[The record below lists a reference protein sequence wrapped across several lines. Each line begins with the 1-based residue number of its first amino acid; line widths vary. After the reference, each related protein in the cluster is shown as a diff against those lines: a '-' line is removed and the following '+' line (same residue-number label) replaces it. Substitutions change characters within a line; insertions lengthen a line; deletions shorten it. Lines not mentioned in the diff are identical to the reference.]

1 MYDYDTGQLTD
12 MGALSLTLNAQSMND
27 SLDNLQTYIKKRQ
40 QIIDDF
46 ANGDEATAKY
56 RENTVTEGTGC
67 AVQGN

>member
-40 QIIDDF
+40 QIIDDLGVSQKVRQSLNF
-46 ANGDEATAKY
+46 LNASS
-56 RENTVTEGTGC
+56 
-67 AVQGN
+67 AVLKLPNF

>member
-40 QIIDDF
+40 QIIDDLGVSQKVRPSLNF
-46 ANGDEATAKY
+46 LNASS
-56 RENTVTEGTGC
+56 
-67 AVQGN
+67 AVLKLPNF